1 MSSIRKEL
9 LIVSSIILMS
19 WHGSRNWDFNLIQLE
34 REQYV
39 LAGVCYVRPTDSS
52 LQKWGGVLGLWHYR
66 AKSRES
72 ETTWTKNARKNWQSE
87 CYGDRQQRWHWELT
101 SPMVGLPHVR
111 CVNEQ
116 RPVCNL
122 KRLQKDRCTIHW
134 QGQQD
139 CPGGKVVHG
148 SVIATIQLIR
158 KFLVHLYIQHLGM
171 LVQN

>member
-1 MSSIRKEL
+1 MEAA
-9 LIVSSIILMS
+9 
-19 WHGSRNWDFNLIQLE
+19 DFNLIQLE
-34 REQYV
+34 GEQYV
-39 LAGVCYVRPTDSS
+39 LAGVCYVWCPTDSS
-52 LQKWGGVLGLWHYR
+52 LQKWGGVLGLWQYR

-72 ETTWTKNARKNWQSE
+72 EATWTKNAQKNWQSE
-87 CYGDRQQRWHWELT
+87 CYGDGQQRWHWELT

-116 RPVCNL
+116 RPVCKL
-122 KRLQKDRCTIHW
+122 KWLQKDRYTIHR

-139 CPGGKVVHG
+139 CWVHG

-158 KFLVHLYIQHLGM
+158 KFLVHLHIQHLGM